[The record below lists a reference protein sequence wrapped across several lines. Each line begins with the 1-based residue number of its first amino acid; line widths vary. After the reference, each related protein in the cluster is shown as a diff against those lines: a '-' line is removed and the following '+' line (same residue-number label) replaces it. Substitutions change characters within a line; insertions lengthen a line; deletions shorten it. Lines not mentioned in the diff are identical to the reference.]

1 MSNFFSKAGQILLGQ
16 GGSKSSTKQLETM
29 SPEQKAL
36 FNQLLGGATSEYGKA
51 TPSTPFQTYVEPT
64 QYDTAYLNKAFG
76 PEGQATEQATNQ
88 ALMNVLSGKPAYDIN
103 EDATRKYY
111 ENYVRAP
118 MMREYQETTAPLLAE
133 SFSGP
138 SYWSSGRADATQK
151 SISDLTNKL
160 NESWYNLAYQDE
172 LARRQAL
179 ESAAGRQVQGLSAA
193 PGVAQSNITSYATAA
208 AYARQIEQ
216 ERIAS
221 QMARWLS
228 GENVD
233 GQYISAYNPNV
244 QLAMSLMGVQ
254 PFTYA
259 TQQQEIG
266 KGIIPSLVSGMSLNI
281 GGGGSSKS

>member
-1 MSNFFSKAGQILLGQ
+1 MGNFFSDAGQIILGQ
-16 GGSKSSTKQLETM
+16 GGTKTSTKQLETM

-36 FNQLLGGATSEYGKA
+36 FNQLLGGATDQYGKPTA
-51 TPSTPFQTYVEPT
+51 STPFQTYADT
-64 QYDTAYLNKAFG
+64 TKYDQMYLDRAFG
-76 PEGQATEQATNQ
+76 PDAEKNNQATNQ
-88 ALMNVLSGKPAYDIN
+88 ALLNVLSGKPAYDIN
-103 EDATRKYY
+103 EEATRNYY
-111 ENYVRAP
+111 ENSVRAP
-118 MMREYQETTAPLLAE
+118 MLREYRDTTAPLLAE

-138 SYWSSGRADATQK
+138 SFWSSGRANATQK
-151 SISDLTNKL
+151 SIGDLSNKL

-172 LARRQAL
+172 LARRNAL
-179 ESAAGRQVQGLSAA
+179 ESASNRQVQGLSAA
-193 PGVAQSNITSYATAA
+193 PQLESQAVINSGNAA

-216 ERIAS
+216 EKIAS

-228 GENVD
+228 GENVN

-266 KGIIPSLVSGMSLNI
+266 KGIIPSLVSGMSLNL
-281 GGGGSSKS
+281 GGGSKE